1 MHFDSFSD
9 FLAMGGYGFYIW
21 LAYGLTY
28 LLLIGLVVY
37 CFWEEKVFWQYFQ
50 QKLARAQRIKQ
61 YQEAEHK

>member
-9 FLAMGGYGFYIW
+9 FLAMGGYGFFIW

-28 LLLIGLVVY
+28 LLLIGLVGY
-37 CFWEEKVFWQYFQ
+37 CFWEVKAFRHHIQ

-61 YQEAEHK
+61 YQEADQP